1 MVRFI
6 TLSDLCINAS
16 KIVSIER
23 NKDAFKIIM
32 GCQEISSL
40 LLVGSG
46 HLSSELCYYNICKK
60 INPGDYSVVEK
71 FINEFK
77 EIKK

>member
-1 MVRFI
+1 MKFI
-6 TLSDLCINAS
+6 RLSKVCINAS

-23 NKDAFKIIM
+23 NQDAFKIIM

-46 HLSSELCYYNICKK
+46 HLSSEMCYYNICKK
-60 INPGDYSVVEK
+60 KEPSDYHTIEK
-71 FINEFK
+71 FINEF
-77 EIKK
+77 

>member
-1 MVRFI
+1 MSALRFI
-6 TLSDLCINAS
+6 KLSNVCINAS

-23 NKDAFKIIM
+23 NQGQFKIIM

-60 INPGDYSVVEK
+60 TKPSDYSVVEK
-71 FINEFK
+71 FINGF
-77 EIKK
+77 

>member
-1 MVRFI
+1 MKFI
-6 TLSDLCINAS
+6 RLSKVCINAS

-23 NKDAFKIIM
+23 NQDAFKIIM

-46 HLSSELCYYNICKK
+46 HLSSEMCYYNICKK
-60 INPGDYSVVEK
+60 KEPSDYSVIEK
-71 FINEFK
+71 FINEF
-77 EIKK
+77 